1 MDAGERG
8 RRGMGDGYGGGVD
21 GADGESRLGRRGRGE
36 RGGLG
41 GLGLGLGLGCEFV
54 RRVLSLAE
62 WERTWCASAA
72 ARTTS
77 AVMLEMRG
85 SVLMRMSLLRES
97 GSGWVRGGGG
107 GGGGSGGGGAA

>member
-8 RRGMGDGYGGGVD
+8 RRGMGDGYGGGVA
-21 GADGESRLGRRGRGE
+21 GADGESRMGR
-36 RGGLG
+36 G
-41 GLGLGLGLGCEFV
+41 GLGLGLRLGLESGLGCESV
-54 RRVLSLAE
+54 RRVVSLSE
-62 WERTWCASAA
+62 WERTCWASAA

-97 GSGWVRGGGG
+97 GSGWVRGGVRG
-107 GGGGSGGGGAA
+107 